1 MVGVIRVHTP
11 SSEAVCGSLPR
22 GLRISGAYNTTQ
34 LHPFCISAPKR
45 SFFTC
50 APSPLRSMYGTTPL
64 AVKTSAAFRS
74 RRPHTTYRY
83 APLAD
88 NRQTTDFRQ
97 LHSVVD
103 FEHPGFRG
111 PSSLTVSG
119 ITSVPKTRM
128 THSRA
133 RWPSFVSS
141 RQGPSVAGFS
151 SACPCRWR
159 YRALS
164 GYKPRMKK

>member
-1 MVGVIRVHTP
+1 MWISP
-11 SSEAVCGSLPR
+11 SGSTYKWS
-22 GLRISGAYNTTQ
+22 IQ
-34 LHPFCISAPKR
+34 HHSAA
-45 SFFTC
+45 SFLYLCSQAKLFHLC
-50 APSPLRSMYGTTPL
+50 ALSL
-64 AVKTSAAFRS
+64 AVYVWNDAAGSEDQCCLKVAQAAYDVSIRTG
-74 RRPHTTYRY
+74 P
-83 APLAD
+83 PD

>member
-1 MVGVIRVHTP
+1 MWISP
-11 SSEAVCGSLPR
+11 SGSTYKWS
-22 GLRISGAYNTTQ
+22 IQ
-34 LHPFCISAPKR
+34 HHSAA
-45 SFFTC
+45 SFLYLCSQAKLFHLC
-50 APSPLRSMYGTTPL
+50 ALSL
-64 AVKTSAAFRS
+64 AVYVWNDAAGSEDQCCLKVAQAAYDVSIRTSS
-74 RRPHTTYRY
+74 PG
-83 APLAD
+83 

-97 LHSVVD
+97 LHSVV
-103 FEHPGFRG
+103 
-111 PSSLTVSG
+111 SLTVSG

-151 SACPCRWR
+151 SACPCRWW

-164 GYKPRMKK
+164 GYKPVMKK